1 MAKKQTKQTKQWV
14 TTASIDAIPAGTHGL
29 EISDEGT
36 KFIQFRHADHTL
48 NVNVNYLKLY
58 PHITQQE

>member
-1 MAKKQTKQTKQWV
+1 MSKKKAEPKQWV
-14 TTASIDAIPAGTHGL
+14 TTASIDAIPAGTYGL